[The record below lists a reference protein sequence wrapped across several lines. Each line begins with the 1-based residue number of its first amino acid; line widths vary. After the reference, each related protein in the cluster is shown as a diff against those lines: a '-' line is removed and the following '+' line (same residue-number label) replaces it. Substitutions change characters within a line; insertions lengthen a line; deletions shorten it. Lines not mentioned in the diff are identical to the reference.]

1 MIGFEKQLVSKVLI
15 FEDDP
20 TASTQLKTFCNANG
34 LIALKQTTHSSMH
47 MLEHNIDLGAVL
59 ISENYKNPA
68 EQISNGLDLA
78 CRIHGLRRELPIF
91 IRRSGKPHLDD
102 MPTAQACGVAGAFD
116 ISRPESLSALL
127 DQYLADTEYP
137 ISLIRRI
144 EEVTHGALAALFR
157 DVEITN
163 ELPYLVKDKLTYGDI
178 LSLLPVEAPWFSG
191 YMMVQ
196 CEEQP
201 MIELIRDSR
210 TAIDS
215 TAVDFRDVMGMLSE
229 ITNLAWGGLRTRL
242 LALHQK
248 TPEEGTRISVPIT
261 VNQYK
266 EFISFGTDRSQL
278 CFKYTLRDTHNRLPT
293 ATLYQKF
300 IFNIHWSPEAY
311 LQADENN
318 VEDLV
323 ESGCLELF

>member
-1 MIGFEKQLVSKVLI
+1 MIGFEKQLVSRVLI
-15 FEDDP
+15 FEENP
-20 TASTQLKTFCNANG
+20 AASGLLKTFCSANG
-34 LIALKQTTHSSMH
+34 LIALKQTSASSMH

-59 ISENYKNPA
+59 ISEHYSNPA
-68 EQISNGLDLA
+68 EQIGNGLELA
-78 CRIHGLRRELPIF
+78 RRIHQLRRELPIF
-91 IRRSGKPHLDD
+91 LRRDGTLALDD
-102 MPTAQACGVAGAFD
+102 LPTAQASGIAGAFD
-116 ISRPESLSALL
+116 INQPESLNALL

-137 ISLIRRI
+137 ISLIRRM
-144 EEVTHGALAALFR
+144 EEVTHGALAALFK
-157 DVEITN
+157 DVEISN

-196 CEEQP
+196 SEEQS
-201 MIELIRDSR
+201 MLELIRDGR
-210 TAIDS
+210 TAIEGS
-215 TAVDFRDVMGMLSE
+215 AVDFRDVMGMLSE

-242 LALHQK
+242 LALHPK
-248 TPEEGTRISVPIT
+248 TPEEGSRISVPIT